1 MVADRAV
8 VIAALHRRWESVLP
22 GRTRLG
28 ADLIARWS
36 EPHRYYHDL
45 GHLSDALAALDLL
58 GPASRSEEIALW
70 FHDAVHTSSPGHDE
84 QLSAALAAQELPA
97 VGMEAAE
104 VAEIVRLVLVTIDHV
119 PAAGD
124 AAGARVSDADLAIL
138 GAEPERYQASVLAV
152 RAEAA
157 SMDEAVVPHGTGQLT
172 LGRPGPGQPRSR
184 RRELPNGVTP
194 SLTTGWALTA
204 HPLGL
209 PSNRPC
215 RHA

>member
-138 GAEPERYQASVLAV
+138 GAEPERYQASVLAL

-157 SMDEAVVPHGTGQLT
+157 AMDEATW
-172 LGRPGPGQPRSR
+172 RASR
-184 RRELPNGVTP
+184 RA
-194 SLTTGWALTA
+194 ALAAFAATRPLFHTA
-204 HPLGL
+204 RGNSRWEGPARANLAAEGE
-209 PSNRPC
+209 NYRTE
-215 RHA
+215 

>member
-8 VIAALHRRWESVLP
+8 VIAGLHQRWESVLP

-28 ADLIARWS
+28 AELIARWS
-36 EPHRYYHDL
+36 EPHRHYHDL
-45 GHLSDALAALDLL
+45 GHLSHALAALDLL

-97 VGMEAAE
+97 VGVEAAE
-104 VAEIVRLVLVTIDHV
+104 VAEVVRLVLVTIEHR
-119 PAAGD
+119 PAPGD

-138 GAEPERYQASVLAV
+138 GAEPERYRASVQAL

-157 SMDEAVVPHGTGQLT
+157 AMDEPTWRAARRAALAAFAATRPLFHTPTGNST
-172 LGRPGPGQPRSR
+172 WEGPARANLAAEGEDYRS
-184 RRELPNGVTP
+184 E
-194 SLTTGWALTA
+194 
-204 HPLGL
+204 
-209 PSNRPC
+209 
-215 RHA
+215 

>member
-8 VIAALHRRWESVLP
+8 VIAALHQRWELLLP
-22 GRTRLG
+22 GRPRLG
-28 ADLIARWS
+28 AELVARWS
-36 EPHRYYHDL
+36 EPHRHYHDL

-97 VGMEAAE
+97 VGVEAAE
-104 VAEIVRLVLVTIDHV
+104 VAEVVRLVLVTIDHT

-138 GAEPERYQASVLAV
+138 GAEPDRYRASVHAL

-157 SMDEAVVPHGTGQLT
+157 GVDEPTWRA
-172 LGRPGPGQPRSR
+172 SR
-184 RRELPNGVTP
+184 RA
-194 SLTTGWALTA
+194 ALAAFAATRPLFHTA
-204 HPLGL
+204 LGNSRWEGPARANL
-209 PSNRPC
+209 AAEGERY
-215 RHA
+215 RTE

>member
-97 VGMEAAE
+97 VGVEAAE

-138 GAEPERYQASVLAV
+138 GAEPERYQASVLAL

-157 SMDEAVVPHGTGQLT
+157 SKDEATW
-172 LGRPGPGQPRSR
+172 RASR
-184 RRELPNGVTP
+184 RA
-194 SLTTGWALTA
+194 ALAAFAATRPLFHTA
-204 HPLGL
+204 LGNSRWEGPARANL
-209 PSNRPC
+209 AAEGENYRTE
-215 RHA
+215 

>member
-8 VIAALHRRWESVLP
+8 VIAALHQRWESVLP

-28 ADLIARWS
+28 AELIARWS
-36 EPHRYYHDL
+36 EPHRHYHDL
-45 GHLSDALAALDLL
+45 GHLSHALAALDLL

-97 VGMEAAE
+97 VGVEAAE
-104 VAEIVRLVLVTIDHV
+104 VAEVVRLVLVTIDHS
-119 PAAGD
+119 PAPGD

-138 GAEPERYQASVLAV
+138 GAEPERYRVSVQSL

-157 SMDEAVVPHGTGQLT
+157 AMDEVTWRA
-172 LGRPGPGQPRSR
+172 SR
-184 RRELPNGVTP
+184 RA
-194 SLTTGWALTA
+194 ALAAFAATRPLFHTA
-204 HPLGL
+204 LGNSTWEGPARANL
-209 PSNRPC
+209 AAEGEDYRTE
-215 RHA
+215 

>member
-22 GRTRLG
+22 GRARLG
-28 ADLIARWS
+28 AELIARWS

-97 VGMEAAE
+97 VGVEAAE
-104 VAEIVRLVLVTIDHV
+104 VAEVVRLVLVTIDHI
-119 PAAGD
+119 PPAGD

-138 GAEPERYQASVLAV
+138 GAEPERYKASVLAL

-157 SMDEAVVPHGTGQLT
+157 SMDEATW
-172 LGRPGPGQPRSR
+172 RASR
-184 RRELPNGVTP
+184 RA
-194 SLTTGWALTA
+194 ALAAFAATKPLFHTA
-204 HPLGL
+204 RGNSRWEGPARANLAAEGE
-209 PSNRPC
+209 NYRTE
-215 RHA
+215 